1 MAANEEQRR
10 RMLAMLLR
18 IPPKNA
24 LQQQPAQQPSNWL
37 SKPLPMEGRFGLL
50 PIKEEVPGMGP
61 SLFNKR
67 SAALPGLLAGAV
79 NAFTAPGRA
88 ANAQPG
94 FNAKQEGADFAL
106 NFMGGGLLGSR
117 MAPAPRGSIGMN
129 AYHGSPHKFDA
140 FDLNKIGTGE
150 GAQAYGHGLY
160 FAENPGVAKTY
171 STLGNQLAASAKGR
185 VAKFNGDVDGAMADL
200 SARAAK
206 YRAGGEPR
214 YAEALEEDLRILQG
228 YKQTGQW
235 PSGNVYHVDIPDEA
249 IGKMLDW
256 DKPLTAQQS
265 QQVLKALG
273 SVQPVALGGGYFG
286 AVRVGPDGVGKRIAG
301 IEYPSRA
308 QAQEQ
313 INLMFKDRKGEDAYR
328 LLSGILG
335 GPEAASA
342 ALKNAGVPGLRYFD
356 GNSRG
361 ASNGTRN
368 FVLFD
373 DKLAK
378 ITKRE

>member
-1 MAANEEQRR
+1 MGLDE
-10 RMLAMLLR
+10 LLR
-18 IPPKNA
+18 
-24 LQQQPAQQPSNWL
+24 LAQS
-37 SKPLPMEGRFGLL
+37 GARGFTTGLL
-50 PIKEEVPGMGP
+50 GAPVDIANTMLGGVGGKKPVMGGEWIGDK
-61 SLFNKR
+61 LQNI
-67 SAALPGLLAGAV
+67 GLLAPQAGDLS
-79 NAFTAPGRA
+79 NAA
-88 ANAQPG
+88 A
-94 FNAKQEGADFAL
+94 EFA
-106 NFMGGGLLGSR
+106 GGLLNPGGGAAVAGKAAAGAKGLLGGGSL
-117 MAPAPRGSIGMN
+117 AQIVF
-129 AYHGSPHKFDA
+129 HGSPHTFDKFDI
-140 FDLNKIGTGE
+140 NKIGTGE

-160 FAENPGVAKTY
+160 FAENPNVARSY
-171 STLGNQLAASAKGR
+171 ANNLATVK
-185 VAKFNGDVDGAMADL
+185 VNGSEITDDLDSVLNMVTGERKAAAMMVKEMGYDKALATARADL
-200 SARAAK
+200 AREQHPYFDGIVQEIQSLK
-206 YRAGGEPR
+206 NVPVEINKN
-214 YAEALEEDLRILQG
+214 L
-228 YKQTGQW
+228 YK
-235 PSGNVYHVDIPDEA
+235 VDIPDEA